1 VPQKGE
7 IVEGTSIAEAIA
19 SVGRAFASPAKI
31 AFIGYVVLAYSG
43 KIEVNVTQFL
53 IVAAIFFFLQ
63 ILHDDCLRIALN
75 EWGNRLGKWR
85 RN

>member
-1 VPQKGE
+1 M
-7 IVEGTSIAEAIA
+7 EGTSIAEAIA

-31 AFIGYVVLAYSG
+31 AFIGYVVLAYAG
-43 KIEVNVTQFL
+43 KIEANLRQFL

-63 ILHDDCLRIALN
+63 IFHDDCLRIALN

-85 RN
+85 RT